1 MKLSKLWCRA
11 CIALRKSGDTLVDG
25 ATGLI
30 DLPPNPGQKRAAII
44 VVAALLAAFVL
55 VAPFVAIPLPPF
67 AAFNPFLD
75 AMILVTDLITALLL
89 FAHFSISRSRAL
101 LVLAGG
107 YLFAAFIVIPHALTF
122 PGAFTPT
129 GLLGADT
136 QTTAWLYRFWHFGF
150 PVALLLYA
158 WLKEQKSA
166 ISVRSG
172 IWWTVAVVITLVCAL
187 VLLATAGDS
196 LLPPLF
202 ADGGKLS
209 PAGIYGVEFDLL
221 VNAAALGFLWTRR
234 RSVLDLWLM
243 VVACASVA
251 EIARGTA
258 RFSLGFYDSRVLSLV
273 TSTIVLI
280 VLLEETTKLYGRIA
294 QSNML
299 LRRERDNKLMNL
311 EAVVAAISH
320 ELKQPLAT
328 ILVRG
333 GTASRFL
340 EHAPPNL
347 EKVRSALDQ
356 ILSESR
362 RATEIFNNI
371 RELFNAAKGA
381 RVSINVNVLALET
394 LRLLRDDLKEHGIT
408 THTELMT
415 EPRLIFGHK
424 GQLQEVLINLI
435 HNAIEAMD
443 SIDDR
448 SRIRILRLRTDN
460 YDRDAV
466 AITIEDTGPG
476 IKSIKLEAIFDAFV
490 TTKPQGTGLGLAIC
504 RMIVERH
511 GGQLFASPSD
521 EGGVFQL
528 ILPVDSSEEAS
539 KPDVQSDSNRIADR
553 DALLHAK

>member
-1 MKLSKLWCRA
+1 MGD
-11 CIALRKSGDTLVDG
+11 ALDHGAIGLVDL
-25 ATGLI
+25 A
-30 DLPPNPGQKRAAII
+30 PNRGQKRAAII
-44 VVAALLAAFVL
+44 VVAALLAVFVV
-55 VAPFVAIPLPPF
+55 VAPFAGIRLPRL
-67 AAFNPFLD
+67 AAFHPVLD

-107 YLFAAFIVIPHALTF
+107 YLFTALIVIPHALTF
-122 PGAFTPT
+122 PGAFTAT

-136 QTTAWLYRFWHFGF
+136 KTAAWLYRFWHFGF

-158 WLKEQKSA
+158 WLKDEKNVKSGSA
-166 ISVRSG
+166 RSS
-172 IWWTVAVVITLVCAL
+172 ICWTVAAVTMIVCGL
-187 VLLATAGDS
+187 VLLATVGAS
-196 LLPPLF
+196 LLPRPF
-202 ADGGKLS
+202 ADGGQLS
-209 PAGIYGVEFDLL
+209 PAGMYGVEFDLL
-221 VNAAALGFLWTRR
+221 VNAAALAFLWARR
-234 RSVLDLWLM
+234 RSVLDLWLL
-243 VVACASVA
+243 VVACASVG
-251 EIARGTA
+251 ELARA
-258 RFSLGFYDSRVLSLV
+258 AVRFSLAFYDSRIFSLV

-280 VLLEETTKLYGRIA
+280 VLLGETTKLYARVA

-299 LRRERDNKLMNL
+299 LRRERDHKLMNL

-333 GTASRFL
+333 GTALRLL

-347 EKVRSALDQ
+347 EKVRSALEQ
-356 ILSESR
+356 ILSEDR
-362 RATEIFNNI
+362 RATEIFNNL

-381 RVSINVNVLALET
+381 RVSINVNALALDT
-394 LRLLRDDLKEHGIT
+394 LRLLRDDLKEHDII

-415 EPRLIFGHK
+415 KPRLIFGHK

-435 HNAIEAMD
+435 HNAVEAMD
-443 SIDDR
+443 LINDR
-448 SRIRILRLRTDN
+448 ARILRLRTDN

-466 AITIEDTGPG
+466 IVTIEDTGPG
-476 IKSIKLEAIFDAFV
+476 IKAKKVEAIFDAFV

-521 EGGVFQL
+521 KGGVFQL
-528 ILPVDSSEEAS
+528 ILPIDSSAEAP
-539 KPDVQSDSNRIADR
+539 KMRYESNQIADR
-553 DALLHAK
+553 DALLTAK